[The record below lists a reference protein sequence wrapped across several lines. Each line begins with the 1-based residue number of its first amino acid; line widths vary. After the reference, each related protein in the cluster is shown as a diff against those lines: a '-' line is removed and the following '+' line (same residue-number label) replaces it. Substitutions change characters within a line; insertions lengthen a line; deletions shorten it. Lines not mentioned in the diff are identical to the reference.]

1 MYSIYIFRFL
11 KHFTLKMNYR
21 KLIVFAVA
29 AAILGIGFLAM
40 KQFAGMKTL
49 PPERPKK
56 ASINYVKVNTVE
68 YREMDTEV
76 VAYGRITS
84 SQPLTIMAEVGG
96 RLLPGQINLK
106 PGTNFKRGQMLCR
119 INDAEVRLNLQSRK
133 SEFLNLIASS
143 LPDFK
148 VDFKE
153 DYPAWQEYFES
164 IDIDKPLKELPKAS
178 SNQVKTFLA
187 TKNILRDYYSIKSA
201 EENLKKYYVYAPY
214 DGSIATVN
222 LEVGTIVSPG
232 ANIAGIIRTDQLELE
247 IPIEVNN
254 IRWINEGAEVDVMSE
269 DGTKAWKGEVVR
281 IADYV
286 DPSTQSI
293 NIYVNIDAGPHSGLY
308 DGLYLKTIIPG
319 NPLENAMEIPR
330 RVLMNEDEVFVV
342 DGGVLKAR
350 KVNVQKINRDRV
362 LISPVDSNGLYQG
375 DSLVIEAPA
384 NAIENMKVTT
394 IETKEPAR
402 TRPQSDTVNIEIQS
416 AS

>member
-1 MYSIYIFRFL
+1 
-11 KHFTLKMNYR
+11 MNYR
-21 KLIVFAVA
+21 KLIVIAVA

-40 KQFAGMKTL
+40 RQFAGMKIL
-49 PPERPKK
+49 PPERPKTT
-56 ASINYVKVNTVE
+56 AVNYVKVNTVE
-68 YREMDTEV
+68 YRDMDTEV

-106 PGTNFKRGQMLCR
+106 PGINFRRGQMLCR

-153 DYPAWQEYFES
+153 DYPAWQKYFEN
-164 IDIDKPLKELPKAS
+164 IDIDKPLEELPKTS

-201 EENLKKYYVYAPY
+201 EENLKKYYIYAPY

-222 LEVGTIVSPG
+222 LETGTIVSPG
-232 ANIAGIIRTDQLELE
+232 ANIASIIRTDQLELE
-247 IPIEVNN
+247 IPVEVNN
-254 IRWINEGAEVDVMSE
+254 IRWVNEGTEVDLMSE
-269 DGTKAWKGEVVR
+269 DGSKSWKGEVVR

-286 DPSTQSI
+286 DPGTQSI
-293 NIYVNIDAGPHSGLY
+293 NVYVNIDAGPNSGLY

-319 NPLENAMEIPR
+319 SPLENAMEIPR
-330 RVLMNEDEVFVV
+330 KVLMNEDEVFVV

-394 IETKEPAR
+394 IQGPAPENPR
-402 TRPQSDTVNIEIQS
+402 NDTVSIEIQS